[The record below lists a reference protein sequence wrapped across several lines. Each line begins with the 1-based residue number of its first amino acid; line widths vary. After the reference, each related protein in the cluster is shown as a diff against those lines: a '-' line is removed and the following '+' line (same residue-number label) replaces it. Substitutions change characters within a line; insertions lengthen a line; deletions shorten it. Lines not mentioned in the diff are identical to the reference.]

1 MTTAR
6 AGTGV
11 PALVGDTPLVRAA
24 RVDAGPCELW
34 LKLETA
40 NPGGSSEDRVAAA
53 LVADAVAAG
62 ALAAGGAVVAAGSER
77 TGLGLAVIAAG
88 RGHPLTLVVP
98 ERTRPERVRHLEL
111 LGARCVLTRGD
122 VGPDHAQ
129 HPRVVAGALAR
140 DRGAW
145 LVELDEAAAARV
157 HEGGLGPELWAQCE
171 QRLDAV
177 VSAGRGLAAGLARY
191 LARVAPAAEVL
202 VAVEPGAATAA
213 AAADLPGR
221 AVAVSAR
228 DTARA
233 ARELARAEG
242 LAVGA
247 AAARAVAA
255 GLAWCRAQPAPRR
268 CVVVVDDGGDRHH
281 DAGDAEVDLDGGPP
295 PPATGDLRD
304 LVARRSRDGEVIFVS
319 PADPLA
325 VAYARMRA
333 SDVSQLPV
341 LEDRKLVGIVDES
354 DLLLAALGDAAR
366 GAASFE
372 RPVREVMSPR
382 VETLPPTAGVHQLL
396 PLFDRGMVGIVV
408 DGDELL
414 GLVTRVDLLNYL
426 RRRAG

>member
-11 PALVGDTPLVRAA
+11 TALVGDTPLVRAA

-77 TGLGLAVIAAG
+77 TGVGLAVIAAG

-111 LGARCVLTRGD
+111 LGARCLLARGD
-122 VGPDHAQ
+122 VAPDHAQ
-129 HPRVVAGALAR
+129 HPRAVAGALAR

-145 LVELDEAAAARV
+145 LAELDEAAAARV
-157 HEGGLGPELWAQCE
+157 HEAGLGPELWAQCE

-213 AAADLPGR
+213 ATADLPGR

-295 PPATGDLRD
+295 TPATGDLRD

-319 PADPLA
+319 PGDPLA